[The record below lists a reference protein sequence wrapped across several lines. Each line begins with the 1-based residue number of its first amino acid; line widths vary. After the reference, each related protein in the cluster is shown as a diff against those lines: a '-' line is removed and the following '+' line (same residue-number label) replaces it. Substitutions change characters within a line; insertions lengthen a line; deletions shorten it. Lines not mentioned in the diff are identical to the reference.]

1 MQRTNSIS
9 RRRVSIQRRR
19 SSVSPVVTSA
29 ANSPRFQQVSDI
41 RMELYRKKYKY
52 SPYCREVAWC
62 ILLMFAIFCCFTAI
76 LFGLSFDLH
85 VESSRN
91 RNNPNA
97 DLYASDC
104 WTTSLHLRIEDDLS
118 VDYFDAVYAKREEL
132 NGSSYGGSDARSWL
146 LSLGQ
151 SLLLSLFFWQP
162 LLTYIVTWIK
172 LWMFTW
178 HLEMKVLFI
187 CCLHLF
193 ILIQINYV
201 HKWLVLL
208 VIQFPDKIPALCKK
222 CCCGSSEDETT
233 LAGSMKPNRYHDGV
247 ASRTSA
253 ASNHSNACLD
263 TLPRF
268 SSRSSSKH
276 SLVMAHANRPDD
288 VLSFYADVEHEQ
300 FMFFNMINIWIV
312 VLNLMTTRIN
322 RNSTW

>member
-1 MQRTNSIS
+1 MVGTALFYGQDQSTLWLDITASFITSLFGKLPQFVVRHIFIKSEPRKTDSTKMQRTNSIS

-19 SSVSPVVTSA
+19 SSVSPVVASA
-29 ANSPRFQQVSDI
+29 VNSPRFQQVSDI
-41 RMELYRKKYKY
+41 RMKLYRKKYKY
-52 SPYCREVAWC
+52 ATYCREVAWC
-62 ILLMFAIFCCFTAI
+62 ILLMFAIFCCFAAI

-91 RNNPNA
+91 KNNPNA

-201 HKWLVLL
+201 HK
-208 VIQFPDKIPALCKK
+208 
-222 CCCGSSEDETT
+222 
-233 LAGSMKPNRYHDGV
+233 
-247 ASRTSA
+247 
-253 ASNHSNACLD
+253 
-263 TLPRF
+263 
-268 SSRSSSKH
+268 
-276 SLVMAHANRPDD
+276 
-288 VLSFYADVEHEQ
+288 
-300 FMFFNMINIWIV
+300 
-312 VLNLMTTRIN
+312 
-322 RNSTW
+322 